1 MNWRACAL
9 IERQP
14 QNGVREMKR
23 IGKILMMGLIVG
35 SMSLLVQRTDASTGT
50 QLTVEQDPQLVTV
63 PIAPL
68 LLAGIGGYMIV
79 SARSWK
85 GHI

>member
-1 MNWRACAL
+1 
-9 IERQP
+9 
-14 QNGVREMKR
+14 MKR

>member
-1 MNWRACAL
+1 
-9 IERQP
+9 
-14 QNGVREMKR
+14 MKR

-50 QLTVEQDPQLVTV
+50 DLMIEQDPKLVTI

-79 SARSWK
+79 SAKSWR
-85 GHI
+85 GHV

>member
-1 MNWRACAL
+1 
-9 IERQP
+9 
-14 QNGVREMKR
+14 MKR

-35 SMSLLVQRTDASTGT
+35 SKSLLVQRTDASTGT
-50 QLTVEQDPQLVTV
+50 DLMIEQDPKLVTI

-79 SARSWK
+79 SAKSWT
-85 GHI
+85 GHV

>member
-1 MNWRACAL
+1 
-9 IERQP
+9 
-14 QNGVREMKR
+14 MKR

-50 QLTVEQDPQLVTV
+50 DLMIEQDPKLVTI

-79 SARSWK
+79 SAKSWK
-85 GHI
+85 GHV